1 MLIIVAPGQG
11 SQTPGMLTAWL
22 QNDAFAAVIDQASA
36 ATGLDLRAHGTES
49 DADTIRD
56 TAIAQPLIVAA
67 GLGSLAA
74 AADVLGMP
82 ITAADAVAGHSVGEI
97 TAAAATGVLS
107 LEDALQLVAI
117 RGRAMAEAAAV
128 VQTGMAAVLG
138 GERDDVVATLTKHGL
153 IAANENGAK
162 QIVAAGTLE
171 QIEALNAEPPAGARV
186 RPLQV
191 AGAFHTQFM
200 ASATDAVCQAS
211 TSMATNAPS
220 VQLVSNRGGEIV
232 TDGADVVA
240 RLVSQVSSP
249 VRWDLCMETF
259 QEIGVTGLVEL
270 FPGGT
275 LTGIAK
281 RALPGVELLAIT
293 SPDDLAGLA
302 DFVTKHAHRVPSAPS
317 ESAEES
323 N

>member
-11 SQTPGMLTAWL
+11 SQLPGMLTPWL
-22 QNDAFAAVIDQASA
+22 EIPAFAEVVDLACEV
-36 ATGLDLRAHGTES
+36 TGIDLRLHGTES

-56 TAIAQPLIVAA
+56 TSIAQPLLVTA
-67 GLGSLAA
+67 GLACLAA
-74 AADVLGMP
+74 AQKSLGFP

-97 TAAAATGVLS
+97 TAAGATGVLS
-107 LEDALQLVAI
+107 LEDALKLVAV

-128 VQTGMAAVLG
+128 VETGMAAVLG
-138 GERDDVVATLTKHGL
+138 GDRDEVIATLTRHGL

-162 QIVAAGTLE
+162 QIVAAGTAE
-171 QIEALNAEPPAGARV
+171 QIHALNAEPPAGARV

-191 AGAFHTQFM
+191 AGAFHTHFM
-200 ASATDAVCQAS
+200 ASATDAVCEVS
-211 TSMATNAPS
+211 TDMQTNDPS

-232 TDGADVVA
+232 TSGTDFVA

-259 QEIGVTGLVEL
+259 AEIGITGMIEL
-270 FPGGT
+270 FPAGT

-281 RALPGVELLAIT
+281 RALPGVELLTIT
-293 SPDDLAGLA
+293 TPADLDSLETFVNAHAG
-302 DFVTKHAHRVPSAPS
+302 VVPSAPTD
-317 ESAEES
+317 SAEET